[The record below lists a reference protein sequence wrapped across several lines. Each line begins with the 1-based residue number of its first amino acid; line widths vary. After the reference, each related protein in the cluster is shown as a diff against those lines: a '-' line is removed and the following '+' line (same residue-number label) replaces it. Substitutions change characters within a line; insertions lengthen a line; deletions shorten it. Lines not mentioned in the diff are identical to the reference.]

1 MGVLLTVWLGAVILG
16 ALCWQLARPSMVR
29 HWFESDLLPWC
40 SDQWERIGIVGVAVS
55 ALAAFYLML
64 ALHELGHATL
74 GLAVGF
80 RLRSYRVGP
89 ILLNRPFRVSLYR
102 GPGAIVNGAADLI
115 PVASDKLTRRGIA
128 MVMGGPAANFLSAI
142 VMLLLPFP
150 ITVFSGFFT
159 VFSLLNGVNDLFPF
173 ESRLGVSDG
182 RRIWMLLRQPERGE
196 RFLALLHLVGE
207 LTDGVLPEALS
218 GDYLAKAVA
227 VSDDSA
233 DTVTAH
239 AIAYA
244 AAFHQHKDSEAAQR
258 LETCLVYASRA
269 VPLVR
274 EALMSDA
281 ALFQARR
288 RKRADLASQWLD
300 AIPETTP
307 NPWLRSRAEAAILEA
322 KGDVAGALR
331 KLTEVELFIN
341 TIPSPAQREAQL
353 HLLQRWKSD
362 LGGC

>member
-1 MGVLLTVWLGAVILG
+1 MAVLLTVWLGAVVLV
-16 ALCWQLARPSMVR
+16 ALCWQLDRAPMVR
-29 HWFESDLLPWC
+29 HWFETDLRPWC
-40 SDQWERIGIVGVAVS
+40 SDQWERIGVIGVAVS

-64 ALHELGHATL
+64 ALHELGHVAA

-89 ILLNRPFRVSLYR
+89 FLFNRPFQVSLYR
-102 GPGAIVNGAADLI
+102 GPGALVNGVAELI
-115 PVASDKLTRRGIA
+115 PVASDKLARRGIA
-128 MVMGGPAANFLSAI
+128 LVMGGPVANFLSAI
-142 VMLLLPFP
+142 VVLLLPFP
-150 ITVFSGFFT
+150 ITVFSGLFI
-159 VFSLLNGVNDLFPF
+159 VFSLVNGVNDLFPF

-196 RFLALLHLVGE
+196 RWLALLHLVGE

-218 GDYLAKAVA
+218 GDYLAKAVS
-227 VSDDSA
+227 VRDDSA

-258 LETCLVYASRA
+258 LETCLGYAGRA

-288 RKRADLASQWLD
+288 RKRADLAGQWLD

-307 NPWLRSRAEAAILEA
+307 NPWLRLRAEAAILEA
-322 KGDVAGALR
+322 EGDVAGALR
-331 KLTEVELFIN
+331 KLTEIEPFIN

-353 HLLQRWKSD
+353 QLLRRWKSD